1 MYFLP
6 YFYTRI
12 GACGKARPSPEN
24 VPVNRPDSPGREAV
38 CPFGA
43 DSPAEGMIGMHSI
56 SFISSRQ
63 AGL

>member
-6 YFYTRI
+6 YFYIRI

-24 VPVNRPDSPGREAV
+24 VPVNRPDSPDRQAV
-38 CPFGA
+38 CSFGA
-43 DSPAEGMIGMHSI
+43 DSPAEGMIEIDFI